1 MHWPEP
7 DPRQYEALAEL
18 KIKEQER
25 KRDLNMSLGDTS
37 NTSQSKR
44 LSRRGFVLLQLTVLL
59 LVIVGVVVLYHFL
72 HQALR

>member
-25 KRDLNMSLGDTS
+25 KRDLKMSLGDTS
-37 NTSQSKR
+37 TTSQSKR

-72 HQALR
+72 H

>member
-72 HQALR
+72 H

>member
-37 NTSQSKR
+37 NTSQSKG

-72 HQALR
+72 H

>member
-1 MHWPEP
+1 MYWPEP

-25 KRDLNMSLGDTS
+25 KRDLKMSVGDTS
-37 NTSQSKR
+37 TTSQSKR

-72 HQALR
+72 H

>member
-1 MHWPEP
+1 MLHWPEP

-25 KRDLNMSLGDTS
+25 KRDLKMSLGDTS

-72 HQALR
+72 H

>member
-1 MHWPEP
+1 MYWPEP

-72 HQALR
+72 H

>member
-1 MHWPEP
+1 MMHWPEP

-25 KRDLNMSLGDTS
+25 KRDLKMSLGDTS
-37 NTSQSKR
+37 TTSQSKR

-72 HQALR
+72 H

>member
-1 MHWPEP
+1 MYWPEP

-25 KRDLNMSLGDTS
+25 KRDLKMSLGDTS
-37 NTSQSKR
+37 TTSQSKR

-72 HQALR
+72 H

>member
-1 MHWPEP
+1 MMYWPEP

-25 KRDLNMSLGDTS
+25 KRDLKMSLGDTS
-37 NTSQSKR
+37 TTSQSKR

-72 HQALR
+72 H

>member
-1 MHWPEP
+1 MMHWPEP

-72 HQALR
+72 H

>member
-1 MHWPEP
+1 MMHWPEP

-25 KRDLNMSLGDTS
+25 KRDLKMSVGDTS
-37 NTSQSKR
+37 TTSQSKR

-72 HQALR
+72 H

>member
-1 MHWPEP
+1 MYWPEP

-25 KRDLNMSLGDTS
+25 KRDLKMSLGDTS

-72 HQALR
+72 H

>member
-44 LSRRGFVLLQLTVLL
+44 LSRRGSVLLQLTVLL

-72 HQALR
+72 H

>member
-25 KRDLNMSLGDTS
+25 KRDLKMSVGDTS
-37 NTSQSKR
+37 TTSQSKR

-72 HQALR
+72 H